1 MIYDIYNYRYW
12 YLKKKKQLT
21 SYKAPWTNCEVPNG
35 PNPEMGK
42 AKYCS
47 EKKNLD
53 EIDGL

>member
-1 MIYDIYNYRYW
+1 MISITIVTGI
-12 YLKKKKQLT
+12 KKKNNLQVT
-21 SYKAPWTNCEVPNG
+21 SEVPNG

>member
-1 MIYDIYNYRYW
+1 MIFIIIVTGI
-12 YLKKKKQLT
+12 KKKQLT